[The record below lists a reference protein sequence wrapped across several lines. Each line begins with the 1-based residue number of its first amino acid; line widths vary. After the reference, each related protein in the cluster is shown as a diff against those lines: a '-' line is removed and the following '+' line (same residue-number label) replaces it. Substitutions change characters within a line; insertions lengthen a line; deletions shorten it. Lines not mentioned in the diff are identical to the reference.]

1 MKPED
6 IPPRTLMALALSEAI
21 KNIRQA
27 DACLMSVKDLMYQE
41 AEQDSTSMLEKMKTA
56 YTKQHSKFRSQQ
68 IVDVNNDKEA
78 EKP

>member
-21 KNIRQA
+21 KHIREA

-41 AEQDSTSMLEKMKTA
+41 AD
-56 YTKQHSKFRSQQ
+56 R
-68 IVDVNNDKEA
+68 
-78 EKP
+78 